1 MSILTDLKDLLFPR
15 LCLACGTRL
24 HPSEDMLCT
33 SCHFKLPH
41 TRLLHTPGNEIEKLF
56 WGHFPIERASA
67 LLYYSRAGEVA
78 HVLAHMKYH
87 GRKDVCLKMGEMM
100 ADELEGTDFFEGVDC
115 LIPVPLHPE
124 RLRKR
129 GYNQSEWLARGIAS
143 RNEIPVCTDVLY
155 RLRNNQTQTHKT
167 AFERRTN
174 TEGLFGLTPQSDR
187 LIHRHVM
194 LIDDVLTTGA
204 TLEAC
209 GEALSVIEGIR
220 ISILTLAWTR

>member
-87 GRKDVCLKMGEMM
+87 GRKDVCLKMGGIM
-100 ADELEGTDFFEGVDC
+100 ADELEGTDFS
-115 LIPVPLHPE
+115 
-124 RLRKR
+124 R
-129 GYNQSEWLARGIAS
+129 EW
-143 RNEIPVCTDVLY
+143 
-155 RLRNNQTQTHKT
+155 T
-167 AFERRTN
+167 A
-174 TEGLFGLTPQSDR
+174 
-187 LIHRHVM
+187 
-194 LIDDVLTTGA
+194 
-204 TLEAC
+204 
-209 GEALSVIEGIR
+209 
-220 ISILTLAWTR
+220 

>member
-1 MSILTDLKDLLFPR
+1 
-15 LCLACGTRL
+15 
-24 HPSEDMLCT
+24 
-33 SCHFKLPH
+33 
-41 TRLLHTPGNEIEKLF
+41 
-56 WGHFPIERASA
+56 
-67 LLYYSRAGEVA
+67 
-78 HVLAHMKYH
+78 
-87 GRKDVCLKMGEMM
+87 M

-143 RNEIPVCTDVLY
+143 RNGIPVCTDVLY

-209 GEALSVIEGIR
+209 GEALSAIEGIR